1 MYKKNILDCTLRDGG
16 YINNW
21 GFSYKMTKSI
31 LKALV
36 DARIDFIECGYI
48 SDRLFKGIESTYFNS
63 FEEINTLVKQVFETT
78 SDSFRPKLC
87 IMLNRGEHDIASF
100 PENTKENYVNTI
112 RVTFHR
118 KEVQA
123 AFEDI
128 KTLIAKGYDVF
139 VQPMVTQL
147 YTDRELLD
155 MIELFN
161 SIDCKAMYIV
171 DSFGNMKTETF
182 KRLLYLFNNNMR
194 EDIKLGYHSH
204 NNLQLAFTNAIAF
217 LQSEIKRDIFLD
229 SSIFGMGRGAGNL
242 NTELVAD
249 YMNDH
254 YGVGYSVEPL
264 LETMDAYLH
273 KLHQTNFWGYSIE
286 HYLSATLNCHPSSA
300 TYLLQKKNL
309 TIVDI
314 RKILGALPDDVRN
327 KFSREELQKYVL
339 EFLSKNKSE
348 PNVKLDKELK
358 GKKNFLLIASGS
370 SVNKNL
376 NKIAKEQTESP
387 ELITV
392 ALNHI
397 PNEVTCDY
405 YFFSNQKR
413 YKEFEVAIETKK
425 LAVSSNIE
433 LNSAHKDVAV
443 LDFADLYDAKVSESR
458 NICILF
464 LNYLSN
470 LGAEKVQLA
479 GLDGYNVQSE
489 QTYSYDLSAAVF
501 DKEMMLKENSFIKE
515 ALSNFSEKI
524 DISFITPSIF
534 TKDIPLKI
542 CGVIPA
548 RYNSSRFEG
557 KPLAL
562 IAGVPML
569 KRTYEQAQKS
579 KQLTKLVVATDSE
592 LIYDYCISENMN
604 VVMTSES
611 CLTGTDRVSEV
622 SLNRGFDLYVNI
634 QGDEPVVDPKNIDA
648 IVSAFR
654 EHGTDYIAYNLYKKM
669 DSSDEPQSVNSIKV
683 IVNEKDELMFMSRLP
698 VPYSKSDLSPLYNK
712 QVCVYGFTKD
722 ALDVFSKN
730 KKTINEKFEDIEILR
745 FIDLGFKVKMIETQY
760 DSIAVDVPEDIIKVE
775 SFLVRK
781 TLNN

>member
-1 MYKKNILDCTLRDGG
+1 MHKKNILDCTLRDGG

-48 SDRLFKGIESTYFNS
+48 SDRLFKGVESTYFNS
-63 FEEINTLVKQVFETT
+63 FEEVNSLVKEVFDNTN
-78 SDSFRPKLC
+78 SFRPELC
-87 IMLNRGEHDIASF
+87 IMLNRGEYDIASF
-100 PENTKENYVNTI
+100 PENTKDNYVNTI

-128 KTLIAKGYDVF
+128 KILIAKGYNVF

-161 SIDCKAMYIV
+161 GIDCKAMYIV

-194 EDIKLGYHSH
+194 EGIKLGYHSH

-249 YMNDH
+249 YMNDQ
-254 YGVGYSVEPL
+254 YEVGYSVEPL

-348 PNVKLDKELK
+348 PNKKLDQELAN
-358 GKKNFLLIASGS
+358 KKHFLLIGSGA

-376 NKIAKEQTESP
+376 SKIVQEQKESP
-387 ELITV
+387 DLVTI

-397 PNEVTCDY
+397 PNEIVCDY

-413 YKEFEVAIETKK
+413 YKEFEVAIETQK
-425 LAVSSNIE
+425 LVVSSNIE
-433 LNSAHKDVAV
+433 LNTAHQGVAV
-443 LDFADLYDAKVSESR
+443 LNFSDLYDEKVSESR
-458 NICILF
+458 NVCILV
-464 LNYLSN
+464 LNYLSK
-470 LGAEKVQLA
+470 LAAEKVQLA
-479 GLDGYNVQSE
+479 GLDGYDVKSE

-501 DKEMMLKENSFIKE
+501 DKELMLKENSFISD
-515 ALSNFSEKI
+515 ALNKFSEKL
-524 DISFITPSIF
+524 DISFLTPSIF
-534 TKDIPLKI
+534 MREMPLKI

-548 RYNSSRFEG
+548 RFKSSRFEG

-562 IAGVPML
+562 INGVPMI
-569 KRTYEQAQKS
+569 KRTYDQAKKS
-579 KQLTKLVVATDSE
+579 KQLNKLVVATDDQQ
-592 LIYDYCISENMN
+592 IVDYCISEGMD
-604 VVMTSES
+604 VVMTSTD

-622 SLNRGFDLYVNI
+622 AKSNKFDLYVNI
-634 QGDEPVVDPKNIDA
+634 QGDEPVIDPQTIDA
-648 IVSAFR
+648 IVESYR
-654 EHGTDYIAYNLYKKM
+654 EHGDDYIAYNLYKKV
-669 DSSDEPQSVNSIKV
+669 DASDEPASANSIKV
-683 IVNEKDELMFMSRLP
+683 IINQQEELMYMSRLP
-698 VPYSKSDLSPLYNK
+698 VPYAKGTDQPIYNK
-712 QVCVYGFTKD
+712 QVCVYGFTRQ
-722 ALDVFSKN
+722 ALEVFAAN
-730 KKTINEKFEDIEILR
+730 KKTRNEKYEDIEILR
-745 FIDLGFKVKMIETQY
+745 YLDLGYKVKMVATTC
-760 DSIAVDVPEDIIKVE
+760 DSIAVDVPEDVKKVE
-775 SFLVRK
+775 AFLAK
-781 TLNN
+781 

>member
-1 MYKKNILDCTLRDGG
+1 MHKRNILDCTLRDGG

-36 DARIDFIECGYI
+36 DARIDYIECGYI
-48 SDRLFKGIESTYFNS
+48 SDRLFQGVESTYFNS
-63 FEEINTLVKQVFETT
+63 FEEVSSLVKDVFETT
-78 SDSFRPKLC
+78 DPTFRPELC
-87 IMLNRGEHDIASF
+87 IMLNRGEYDIASF
-100 PENTKENYVNTI
+100 PENTKENLVNTI

-128 KTLIAKGYDVF
+128 KTLISKGYDVF

-161 SIDCKAMYIV
+161 GIDCKAMYIV

-194 EDIKLGYHSH
+194 EGIKLGYHSH

-217 LQSEIKRDIFLD
+217 LQSEVKREIFLD

-249 YMNDH
+249 YMNDQ

-273 KLHQTNFWGYSIE
+273 NLHQTNFWGYSIE

-314 RKILGALPDDVRN
+314 RKILGSLPDDVRN

-339 EFLSKNKSE
+339 EFLSKSKSE
-348 PNVKLDKELK
+348 PNTKLDKELK
-358 GKKNFLLIASGS
+358 DKKDFLLIGSGS

-376 NKIAKEQTESP
+376 SKITQEQTESP
-387 ELITV
+387 ELVTV

-397 PNEVTCDY
+397 PNEVACDY

-413 YKEFEVAIETKK
+413 YKEFEVAIEAEK
-425 LAVSSNIE
+425 LIVSSNIE
-433 LNSAHKDVAV
+433 LNVAHQGVAV
-443 LDFADLYDAKVSESR
+443 LNFNDLYDEKVSESR

-464 LNYLSN
+464 LNYLSK

-479 GLDGYNVQSE
+479 GLDGYDVKSE

-501 DKEMMLKENSFIKE
+501 DKELMLKENAFISE
-515 ALSNFSEKI
+515 ALNKFSATFEV
-524 DISFITPSIF
+524 SFLTPSIF
-534 TKDIPLKI
+534 VKDMPLKI
-542 CGVIPA
+542 CGIIPA
-548 RYNSSRFEG
+548 RFKSSRFEG
-557 KPLAL
+557 KPLTL
-562 IAGVPML
+562 INGVPMI
-569 KRTYEQAQKS
+569 KRTYDQAKKS
-579 KQLTKLVVATDSE
+579 KQLNKLIVATDDK
-592 LIYDYCISENMN
+592 LIVDYCKSEGMD
-604 VVMTSES
+604 VVMTSTD

-622 SLNRGFDLYVNI
+622 AKSNKFDLYVNI
-634 QGDEPVVDPKNIDA
+634 QGDEPVIDPETIDV
-648 IVSAFR
+648 IVKSYR
-654 EHGTDYIAYNLYKKM
+654 EHGNKYIAYNLYKKV
-669 DSSDEPQSVNSIKV
+669 DAIDEPASANSIKV
-683 IVNEKDELMFMSRLP
+683 IVNQQDELMYMSRLP
-698 VPYSKSDLSPLYNK
+698 VPYSKATEQPIYNK
-712 QVCVYGFTKD
+712 QVCVYGFTRE
-722 ALDVFSKN
+722 ALDVFSEN
-730 KKTINEKFEDIEILR
+730 KKTRNEKYEDIEILR
-745 FIDLGFKVKMIETQY
+745 FVDLGYKVKMVETAC
-760 DSIAVDVPEDIIKVE
+760 DSIAVDVPEDVKKVE
-775 SFLVRK
+775 AFLSDK
-781 TLNN
+781 KS

>member
-1 MYKKNILDCTLRDGG
+1 MHKRNILDCTLRDGG

-48 SDRLFKGIESTYFNS
+48 SDRLFKGVESTYFNS
-63 FEEINTLVKQVFETT
+63 FDEINGLVEEVFATT
-78 SDSFRPKLC
+78 NSFRPQLC
-87 IMLNRGEHDIASF
+87 IMLNRGEYDIASF
-100 PENTKENYVNTI
+100 PQNTKDNHVNTI
-112 RVTFHR
+112 RFTFHK

-123 AFEDI
+123 AYEDI
-128 KTLIAKGYDVF
+128 KTLIAKGYNVF

-161 SIDCKAMYIV
+161 GVDCKAMYIV

-194 EDIKLGYHSH
+194 EGIKLGYHSH

-249 YMNDH
+249 YMNDQ
-254 YGVGYSVEPL
+254 YQVGYAVEPL

-314 RKILGALPDDVRN
+314 RRILGSLPDDVRN

-348 PNVKLDKELK
+348 PNKQLDKALTN
-358 GKKNFLLIASGS
+358 KKHFLLIGSGA

-376 NKIAKEQTESP
+376 NKIDQEQKESP
-387 ELITV
+387 ELITI

-397 PNEVTCDY
+397 PSKVVCDY

-413 YKEFEVAIETKK
+413 YKEFEVVIDTQK
-425 LAVSSNIE
+425 LVVSSNIE
-433 LNSAHKDVAV
+433 LNVAHEGVPV
-443 LDFADLYDAKVSESR
+443 LNFSNLYNETVSESR
-458 NICILF
+458 NVCILF
-464 LNYLSN
+464 LNYLSK

-479 GLDGYNVQSE
+479 GLDGYDVRSE

-501 DKEMMLKENSFIKE
+501 DKEMMMKENAFISE
-515 ALSNFSEKI
+515 ALNKFSSKL
-524 DISFITPSIF
+524 DISFLTPSFF
-534 TKDIPLKI
+534 TKEMPLKI
-542 CGVIPA
+542 CGIIPA
-548 RYNSSRFEG
+548 RFKSSRFEG
-557 KPLAL
+557 KPLTL
-562 IAGVPML
+562 INGVPMI
-569 KRTYEQAQKS
+569 KRTYDQAKKS
-579 KQLTKLVVATDSE
+579 TQLNKLIVATDDKKIFDFCQKE
-592 LIYDYCISENMN
+592 GME
-604 VVMTSES
+604 VVMTSTD

-622 SLNRGFDLYVNI
+622 AKSNKFDLYVNI
-634 QGDEPVVDPKNIDA
+634 QGDEPVIDPKTIDA
-648 IVSAFR
+648 IVESFR
-654 EHGTDYIAYNLYKKM
+654 EHGNKYIAYNLYKKV
-669 DSSDEPQSVNSIKV
+669 DSSDEPVSPNSIKV
-683 IVNEKDELMFMSRLP
+683 VVNQQDELMYMSRLP
-698 VPYSKSDLSPLYNK
+698 VPYSKLDEQPIYNK
-712 QVCVYGFTKD
+712 QVCVYGFTRE
-722 ALDVFSKN
+722 ALAVFSDN
-730 KKTINEKFEDIEILR
+730 KKTQNEKYEDIEILR
-745 FIDLGFKVKMIETQY
+745 YLDLGYKVKMVETLC
-760 DSIAVDVPEDIIKVE
+760 DSIAVDVPEDVKKVE
-775 SFLVRK
+775 TFLAK
-781 TLNN
+781 